1 MSGMTRRRFLKTGAG
16 GIIIAGIP
24 GVLRIIQPAASA
36 ALREDIVN
44 LKEYY
49 NHFGVDEKIIL
60 DVMQTALDRGGDY
73 CDIYFQHRIA
83 NWVRVGQRQQLAE
96 GCLVRL
102 TGRQMLP
109 ERVVSGSIE
118 QSSVAQPSDTWQ
130 SREFA

>member
-73 CDIYFQHRIA
+73 CDVYFQHRIA
-83 NWVRVGQRQQLAE
+83 NWVGLEDKAVNKAYTNIDFGVGIRVISGDQ
-96 GCLVRL
+96 
-102 TGRQMLP
+102 TGYSFTEEITPR
-109 ERVVSGSIE
+109 SI
-118 QSSVAQPSDTWQ
+118 
-130 SREFA
+130 